1 MAHPYTTAA
10 DNPHLRTLTD
20 AGIAHLRKLNERD
33 EKELELL
40 RAERARHQA
49 EINSIDDVMTDLYD
63 TIGRR
68 QAKMRGDFISQM
80 PVAAP
85 GNGQGDPLAH
95 TALFQGSEVIEPTRV
110 QTPGAF
116 AETKPDGFCI
126 HCGEPVW
133 RVSISPAS
141 PKGFRHSYGATCNPD
156 DPNSG
161 VAELDE
167 RQVES

>member
-10 DNPHLRTLTD
+10 DNPNLRTLTD

-33 EKELELL
+33 QQELELL

-68 QAKMRGDFISQM
+68 EAKMRGDVIAQM
-80 PVAAP
+80 SSAGSLPESVWFGGP
-85 GNGQGDPLAH
+85 EVEQ
-95 TALFQGSEVIEPTRV
+95 TRIQQGS
-110 QTPGAF
+110 F
-116 AETKPDGFCI
+116 ADTEPDGRCL
-126 HCGEPVW
+126 HCKQPVW

-141 PKGFRHSYGATCNPD
+141 PKGFRHSYGATCDPN

-167 RQVES
+167 RQVEP